1 MDYIKEH
8 KKMVI
13 AIGLLIILI
22 ILIFIVFKLFM
33 VDGSKSSYGD
43 RLDGMSKVKISEET
57 ISKLENELEKKEEV
71 SKATYRRQGRLIYV
85 DMIVENGVNVD
96 ISKEIANTILDYF
109 DDKEKKYYDIQ
120 IIINEKDSSK
130 ESAYPIIGYK
140 HKTAESIVW

>member
-13 AIGLLIILI
+13 TIGLLIILI
-22 ILIFIVFKLFM
+22 ILIFVVFKLFM

-57 ISKLENELEKKEEV
+57 ISKLEDELEKKEEV

>member
-22 ILIFIVFKLFM
+22 ILISIVFKLFM

-57 ISKLENELEKKEEV
+57 ISKLEDELEKKEEV